1 MKYIK
6 ITLGIFTLALI
17 FSVFNINASTIR
29 TVIVTIPAFSQP
41 STLTK
46 EFKYTESYQYI
57 KKTKCVDNSSGDGR
71 VIIANLHL
79 TTDNANPNY
88 DPSPV
93 EAAPNTNVRFDNY
106 SKQMG
111 SWNLSLR
118 SNKWLLTTASFEGQW
133 TVDE

>member
-1 MKYIK
+1 M
-6 ITLGIFTLALI
+6 I
-17 FSVFNINASTIR
+17 FSFFNASALTIKN
-29 TVIVTIPAFSQP
+29 VKVTIPSFSQP
-41 STLTK
+41 SALTK

-57 KKTKCVDNSSGDGR
+57 KKTKCVDNASGDGR

-79 TTDNANPNY
+79 NTDNANPNY

-93 EAAPNTNVRFDNY
+93 EAKANTNIRFDGY

-111 SWNLSLR
+111 SWNLTLR

-133 TVDE
+133 TVDA